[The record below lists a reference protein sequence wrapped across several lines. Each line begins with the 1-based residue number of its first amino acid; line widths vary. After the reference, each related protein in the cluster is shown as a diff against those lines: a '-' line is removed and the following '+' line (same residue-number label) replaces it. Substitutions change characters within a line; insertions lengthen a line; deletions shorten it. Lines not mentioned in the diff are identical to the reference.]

1 MVNCTFENGNQASL
15 RHVVMDGLVI
25 KDHKILLVKRASHL
39 TNPGKYGL
47 PGGYLDRD
55 ETTIEGI
62 QREILEETG
71 YTCKNVTLFTIIDDP
86 NRKGEDR
93 QNVEFSFIIEP
104 DKKVGKPDNESSVI
118 KWFDLEKLPPEKDF
132 AFDHFERVQ
141 MYLKSVLYKKP

>member
-1 MVNCTFENGNQASL
+1 MITCTFENGNQASL
-15 RHVVMDGLVI
+15 RHVVMDALVI
-25 KDHKILLVKRASHL
+25 KNKKILLVKRAAHL

>member
-1 MVNCTFENGNQASL
+1 MVTCTFENGNQASL
-15 RHVVMDGLVI
+15 RHVVMDALVI
-25 KDHKILLVKRASHL
+25 KNKKILLVKRAAHL

-71 YTCKNVTLFTIIDDP
+71 YTCKNITLFTIIDDP

-93 QNVEFSFIIEP
+93 QNVEFSFVIEP
-104 DKKVGKPDNESSVI
+104 DKKVGKSDNESSAV
-118 KWFDLEKLPPEKDF
+118 KWFDLEKLPPEENF